1 MILSN
6 TIELINNSPDY
17 TWITNIFTS
26 IATIVVT
33 MLTIY
38 FTNKT
43 TRTQIKAEID
53 NYKQTQLIDS
63 NKVILEYAAK
73 IIRLNDIKN
82 KSESEKLIRNL
93 IINVMA
99 YGSKESIA
107 ILADFQ
113 QFNYMPSELKK
124 GEDIY
129 KTIAYPALLISQIK
143 YETTG
148 EIINPIDI
156 IKININDIGK
166 ENIKE
171 NVIINI
177 NKIVDDLNLNKK
189 FKVKD

>member
-26 IATIVVT
+26 IATIIVT

-38 FTNKT
+38 FTNKA

-63 NKVILEYAAK
+63 NKEVLGYAAK
-73 IIRLNDIKN
+73 VIRLNDIKTEE
-82 KSESEKLIRNL
+82 ESEELIRNL
-93 IINVMA
+93 IITVMA

-113 QFNYMPSELKK
+113 QFNYMPKELK
-124 GEDIY
+124 EENDEY
-129 KTIAYPALLISQIK
+129 KAIVYPALLISQIK

-156 IKININDIGK
+156 LKININDLEK
-166 ENIKE
+166 ENIKK

-177 NKIVDDLNLNKK
+177 NDIVDDLNLNDN